1 MLQVDK
7 LPGAP
12 GNLANSTLNTV
23 NMHGWK
29 SFAQKVHCLMSDGI
43 LLLKER
49 VLRPLNGLIGSLS
62 RLPRGGWIKNCVL
75 TLCQF
80 VVIFNTYDKT

>member
-7 LPGAP
+7 SPGAP

-29 SFAQKVHCLMSDGI
+29 SFAQKVHCLMSDDI
-43 LLLKER
+43 LLLKVR
-49 VLRPLNGLIGSLS
+49 ALNGLIGSLS
-62 RLPRGGWIKNCVL
+62 RLPRGGL
-75 TLCQF
+75 
-80 VVIFNTYDKT
+80 D